1 MTAMANKKVV
11 FESER
16 LERRQRLKTLLIPGI
31 IVLGLLLI
39 ALGIF
44 VVSRLNRGR
53 TGVGGE
59 DSAYPYTWTAARD
72 GSVTL
77 VLQHDAAPDYTW
89 LLAEESPGV
98 QVQTTGDSAKNGT
111 VFTITPEGGG
121 RAGLSFR
128 LQRGGDTMDQIYERT
143 LLLEFTQSGRG
154 TSVELIGES
163 GTTLQGV
170 LRDTSLSDYPYAIW
184 TDEDGDLVV
193 SLLHPTIDPY
203 TDPDWSCVSEN
214 ESVVLVLGVIR
225 EENTVQGYLRAG
237 AAEGETRVIL
247 REAVTGAELT
257 VTCRRDADGALLV
270 LSHTLILN
278 Q

>member
-1 MTAMANKKVV
+1 MANKKVV

-16 LERRQRLKTLLIPGI
+16 LERRLRLKTFLIPGI

-44 VVSRLNRGR
+44 VASRLNRGR
-53 TGVGGE
+53 NGAGGE
-59 DSAYPYTWTAARD
+59 GSAYPYTWTAARD

-77 VLQHDAAPDYTW
+77 VLEHAAAPDYTW

-98 QVQTTGDSAKNGT
+98 QVQTTGDSGKNGT
-111 VFTITPEGGG
+111 VFTITPEGGC
-121 RAGLSFR
+121 RAGLRFR

-143 LLLEFTQSGRG
+143 LLLEFTQSDRG
-154 TSVELIGES
+154 ISVELVGDS
-163 GTTLQGV
+163 GTPLQGV
-170 LRDTSLSDYPYAIW
+170 LRDTSRSDYPYAIW

-193 SLLHPTIDPY
+193 SLLHPEIDPY
-203 TDPDWSCVSEN
+203 TDPDWSCVSED

-237 AAEGETRVIL
+237 EAEGETRVIL

-270 LSHTLILN
+270 LSHTLVLG

>member
-1 MTAMANKKVV
+1 MANKKVV

-16 LERRQRLKTLLIPGI
+16 LERRLRLKTFLIPGI

-44 VVSRLNRGR
+44 VASRLNRGR
-53 TGVGGE
+53 NGAGGE
-59 DSAYPYTWTAARD
+59 GSAYPYTWTAARD

-237 AAEGETRVIL
+237 EAEGETRVIL